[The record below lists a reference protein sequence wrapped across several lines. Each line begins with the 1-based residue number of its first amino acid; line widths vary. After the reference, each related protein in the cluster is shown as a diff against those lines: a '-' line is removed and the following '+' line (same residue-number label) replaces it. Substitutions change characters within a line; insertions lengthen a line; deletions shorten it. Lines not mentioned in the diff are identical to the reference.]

1 MRPGIRRSRE
11 RARLAKDLG
20 VNKSDIDKEIEAR
33 QAEGAKAQPLHDHW
47 IVEPRPEPVD
57 TDALLRDIIQK
68 LRKHVIMPHDDALA
82 IALWVML
89 AWVHNEVAT
98 HSPML
103 LITSAEP
110 ESGKTT
116 TLSVVSLLVPRS
128 IRSVEISD
136 AALYRSIEVWHPT
149 FVIDEFD
156 NVLADDNKRQLR
168 SVMNS
173 GHTRGD
179 GVLRVNKDTH
189 EPELF
194 PTFGPKVIGMVG
206 RKLPST
212 TMSRCVVIE
221 LRRRKITEAIER
233 FRHVDDGE
241 LANLRSRSLRW
252 ASDSIEALRNADPP
266 MSEDFRNRHG
276 DNWRIQFAIADL
288 AGEDWGE
295 QARSAAL
302 KVEASSDSR
311 SASVRLLA
319 AIKAISESTEHDA
332 IISSDLVTG
341 LTANPDSEWTEWKN
355 GKPISQRQIAN
366 MLGRGRFGIYPGQV
380 WIEGRQVRGYRFA
393 DFADPWGRYL

>member
-1 MRPGIRRSRE
+1 
-11 RARLAKDLG
+11 
-20 VNKSDIDKEIEAR
+20 
-33 QAEGAKAQPLHDHW
+33 
-47 IVEPRPEPVD
+47 
-57 TDALLRDIIQK
+57 
-68 LRKHVIMPHDDALA
+68 
-82 IALWVML
+82 
-89 AWVHNEVAT
+89 
-98 HSPML
+98 
-103 LITSAEP
+103 
-110 ESGKTT
+110 
-116 TLSVVSLLVPRS
+116 LLVPRS
-128 IRSVEISD
+128 IRSVEVSD

-149 FVIDEFD
+149 FLIDEFD

-206 RKLPST
+206 RKL
-212 TMSRCVVIE
+212 MSRCVVIE

-233 FRHVDDGE
+233 FRHVDDSE

-252 ASDSIEALRNADPP
+252 ASDSIEALRNADPV

-288 AGEDWGE
+288 AGEEWGE

-302 KVEASSDSR
+302 KVEAGSDNR
-311 SASVRLLA
+311 PAGVRLLA
-319 AIKAISESTEHDA
+319 AVKAISESAEHDA
-332 IISSDLVTG
+332 ISSSDLVTR
-341 LTANPDSEWTEWKN
+341 LTADPDSEWTEWEN

-366 MLGRGRFGIYPGQV
+366 MLGRGRFGIYPRQV

-393 DFADPWGRYL
+393 DFADAWGRYL